1 MDNLK
6 GTRMGGHDPFMSTNV
21 QWQSFKLTEVD
32 RAKIKNYHPMTY
44 NIYYIKNTS
53 FIALNETL
61 NKRVV
66 A

>member
-1 MDNLK
+1 MRLK
-6 GTRMGGHDPFMSTNV
+6 GLRMGDNNPFMSTNV

-32 RAKIKNYHPMTY
+32 RAKIKNHYPMTY

-61 NKRVV
+61 NKKVL

>member
-1 MDNLK
+1 
-6 GTRMGGHDPFMSTNV
+6 MSTNI
-21 QWQSFKLTEVD
+21 QWQNFKLTEAD
-32 RAKIKNYHPMTY
+32 WAKIKNHHPMTY
-44 NIYYIKNTS
+44 NMYYIKNTS